1 MTRTGQPRLPVA
13 ALLHKTASDEA
24 VLAMDLISDSI
35 LGFHAQQAVEKLLK
49 ALLMQL
55 QIRYERTHDLKKLGE
70 LLEDGG
76 ETLPATPLSF
86 SNLTGFAVEYRYD
99 FLPDTVIVDRLE

>member
-1 MTRTGQPRLPVA
+1 
-13 ALLHKTASDEA
+13 
-24 VLAMDLISDSI
+24 MDLISDSI

-55 QIRYERTHDLKKLGE
+55 QIRYERTHDLKKLRQ

-76 ETLPATPLSF
+76 EVVPSTTLTF
-86 SNLTGFAVEYRYD
+86 SNLTSFAVEYRYE
-99 FLPDTVIVDRLE
+99 FLPATVGVDRLELAETVRILREYVVNRIAALTAQP